1 MSLSRYLIESSTR
14 CPDRVAVCQP
24 WDGASITYGDLGTM
38 AAGLRDWL
46 AAAGVSRGDRVG
58 VFLPKS
64 IDAVAC
70 LHGVLQ
76 SGAAYVP
83 IDPDGPITR
92 NTFILADCS
101 VRVVILDK
109 RFESRFRDHL
119 AKFNDPPIVVAL
131 DLDAGGLK
139 RFLDENIASE
149 TPVCDSAANDLAYIL
164 YTSGSTGVPKGVM
177 ITHENATSF
186 VDWCADTFAPTAED
200 RFSSHAPFH
209 FDLSILDLYTSA
221 KVGAALVLV
230 STDVGKEPIG
240 LARLIAET
248 KITIWYSA
256 PSILSLMAQFGK
268 LADYD
273 YSALRF
279 VLFAGEVFPVPH
291 LRSLKQQL
299 PHPRY
304 FNLYGPTETNVCTS
318 YEIPTAIADDRTDP
332 YPVGKACEHL
342 QAKVVDPSGAV
353 VAAGEAGELCI
364 AGLSVTPGYWN
375 LTEQTRAAFLGNGA
389 SEDDRAWYRTGDL
402 VVEQAGGDFVFR
414 GRRDRMIKRR
424 GFRIELG
431 EIEACLHEHADVL
444 EAAVVAATG
453 DDESIK
459 VIAHLATRDG
469 ERLSMIKLKSFCV
482 QKLPAYMIPDVFEFH
497 ARLPRTS
504 TDKVDY
510 QSLQSPPAPSPQAAS
525 RTMPVQDATR

>member
-1 MSLSRYLIESSTR
+1 MTYAALGALAGRLRTWLIAR
-14 CPDRVAVCQP
+14 
-24 WDGASITYGDLGTM
+24 
-38 AAGLRDWL
+38 
-46 AAAGVSRGDRVG
+46 GVSRGDRVG
-58 VFLPKS
+58 VYLPKS

-92 NTFILADCS
+92 NTFILTDCS
-101 VRVVILDK
+101 VRVVILEK
-109 RFESRFRDHL
+109 RFEPAFRRRLHEFAEAPL
-119 AKFNDPPIVVAL
+119 VVSL
-131 DLDAGGLK
+131 DLGAGGLQ
-139 RFLDENIASE
+139 RFLEGEAGQRGAAE
-149 TPVCDSAANDLAYIL
+149 APAFDSAADDLAYIL

-186 VDWCADTFAPTAED
+186 VDWCADTFEPTAQD

-221 KVGAALVLV
+221 KSGAALVLV
-230 STDVGKEPIG
+230 STDAGKEPVG
-240 LARLIAET
+240 LARLIAES

-268 LADYD
+268 LHEHD

-304 FNLYGPTETNVCTS
+304 FNLYGPTETNVCTAF
-318 YEIPTAIADDRTDP
+318 EIPATIADDQSEP
-332 YPVGKACEHL
+332 YPVGKVCTHL
-342 QAKVVDPSGAV
+342 RGKVVDATGAV
-353 VAAGEAGELCI
+353 VAQGEEGELCI
-364 AGLSVTPGYWN
+364 AGLSVTKGYWN
-375 LTEQTRAAFLGNGA
+375 LAEQTRAAFLVPEG
-389 SEDDRAWYRTGDL
+389 EDDAGIWYRTGDL
-402 VVEQAGGDFVFR
+402 VVEQTGGDYVFR

-444 EAAVVAATG
+444 EAAVVADKGA
-453 DDESIK
+453 DDALR
-459 VIAHLATRDG
+459 VVAHLATCDG
-469 ERLSMIKLKSFCV
+469 ERLSMIKLKRFCV
-482 QKLPAYMIPDVFEFH
+482 QKLPAYMVPDVFEFH
-497 ARLPRTS
+497 GRLPRTS

-510 QSLQSPPAPSPQAAS
+510 QSLQSPP
-525 RTMPVQDATR
+525 VQDATR